1 MATVVITG
9 GAGFIGSHLVERAL
23 AQGHEVHVVDD
34 FSSGRRENLA
44 AVADN
49 PLLHVE
55 TANVGELDTLESLI
69 ATADVVFHLAA
80 TVGVFNVMQ
89 HPVATIENNI
99 ATTSRVLRA
108 AQQNGVRVLAASS
121 SEVYGKTAAVPF
133 GEEDDLTLGPSS
145 RQRWAYAASKLVDEF
160 LALAYHR
167 EFGVPAT
174 VVRPFNT
181 IGPRQVG
188 QYGMVVPRLLTQAL
202 RGEDLTI
209 FGDGRQTRCF
219 TYVSDV
225 VEWLWRLSERPETAG
240 GVYNLGNPVEVSMNA
255 LAARVIAVTGSQ
267 SNIVHQPY
275 EQAYGAGHEEMPRRV
290 PDIRKVCEA
299 TGYEPQVAL
308 EEALRRT
315 CAWLSET
322 LAGGQWNG

>member
-44 AVADN
+44 AAANN
-49 PLLHVE
+49 PRLHIAA
-55 TANVGELDTLESLI
+55 ANVGELDTLEALI
-69 ATADVVFHLAA
+69 AAADVVFHLAA

-99 ATTSRVLRA
+99 ASTSRVLRA

-145 RQRWAYAASKLVDEF
+145 RLRWAYAASKLVDEF

-225 VEWLWRLSERPETAG
+225 VEWLLRLSERPETAG
-240 GVYNLGNPVEVSMNA
+240 GVYNLGNPVEVSMNE
-255 LAARVIAVTGSQ
+255 LAARVIAVTGSR
-267 SNIVHQPY
+267 SKIVHQPY

-290 PDIRKVCEA
+290 PDIRKVCQA
-299 TGYEPQVAL
+299 TDYEPQVAL
-308 EEALRRT
+308 DEALRRT
-315 CAWLSET
+315 CTWLSEA
-322 LAGGQWNG
+322 LARGQWNG